1 MKLPNAM
8 RQLTAGNHFSIVTP
22 LIEDRIRRNRLGR
35 GEYTFWHV
43 HELGA
48 SSMNTRIPVKFIIAG
63 WLSPVPVGGG
73 RWEWDRVSVSADGI
87 ALE

>member
-1 MKLPNAM
+1 MMKLPNAM

-35 GEYTFWHV
+35 HV